1 MFSVVSKTNLSN
13 KCNLVKDVEYSLNG
27 FNVTNYFLRIFELTN
42 QRRGRENSKLKNGP
56 NLDQSIVVLGPN
68 IGVKSAEMLSIWS
81 NNYFLS
87 QSSKSVMV

>member
-1 MFSVVSKTNLSN
+1 MFAIVSKTNLSN

-56 NLDQSIVVLGPN
+56 NLDQSIVVLRPN
-68 IGVKSAEMLSIWS
+68 FEVKSSKMSSTWS
-81 NNYFLS
+81 EH
-87 QSSKSVMV
+87 